1 MRPGQSSPG
10 RWTPPPARS
19 RPTRSIAPRVDPPID
34 PEAFKDA
41 LARLASGVAIISCWD
56 DGAPRGL
63 LVSSITGLS
72 VDPPRFLFCVRK
84 EASSH
89 DALVRAGHCSV
100 AVLAEGCETEALR
113 FSSSS
118 LSHERFHPSS
128 WRLTD
133 DAPPTY
139 QAGLSVATCRS
150 TRRPTPAAT
159 RCSSSRPTPC
169 EPRRANPW
177 SPTPGRSSAWR
188 LQPHQPTD
196 PRPRGAHSVR
206 SIRVRPRRGGRFG
219 GFEAPPRL
227 DRLPSQTGAARENMP
242 PCGATGASIFNDNV
256 VIENIGLF
264 PSVRRVMV
272 RAKASK
278 SFANLQQDVKC
289 RTKGW
294 R

>member
-1 MRPGQSSPG
+1 MAFDADPRWLGDAAWPVDAWPVDASSG
-10 RWTPPPARS
+10 AEPPYAVH
-19 RPTRSIAPRVDPPID
+19 APRGDPPID

-100 AVLAEGCETEALR
+100 AVLAEGCEAEALR

-128 WRLTD
+128 WRLAE

-139 QAGLSVATCRS
+139 QAGLSVATCRIDQ
-150 TRRPTPAAT
+150 AT
-159 RCSSSRPTPC
+159 DAGSHTVFIVTAHAVRTAPGQPLVAYA
-169 EPRRANPW
+169 RAFQ
-177 SPTPGRSSAWR
+177 R
-188 LQPHQPTD
+188 L
-196 PRPRGAHSVR
+196 A
-206 SIRVRPRRGGRFG
+206 
-219 GFEAPPRL
+219 L
-227 DRLPSQTGAARENMP
+227 
-242 PCGATGASIFNDNV
+242 
-256 VIENIGLF
+256 
-264 PSVRRVMV
+264 
-272 RAKASK
+272 
-278 SFANLQQDVKC
+278 
-289 RTKGW
+289 
-294 R
+294 